1 MKKGERMLKEKVFE
15 LDQLHR
21 LMETDLVPYVQK
33 VDQEAFYAD
42 QYLKKLGQAGY
53 FSTTNK
59 TKAEVILDRVL
70 VIEETAKVCMT
81 TAFCIWCHLAAI
93 TYLTN
98 SNNQH
103 LKQHILPKLIT
114 GEIIAGSGLSNPLKS
129 FTHLEKIHLEANK
142 VEKGFSVNGAL
153 PAISNIGENHAFAF
167 IAKVSE
173 EKSVMFFTSCDVDGL
188 TMEKQIS
195 FVGLNGSATYGCT
208 FDDVFIPEEN
218 IISYEAF
225 DYVQQVRAEFVSYQ
239 IPLGLGVTAA
249 SIEAME
255 ETLDISEGVNRS
267 LRVQPQD
274 LDTKYQVLYSEF
286 TKLVE
291 ENDLSWEKIIRIR
304 LEIAYLTLEAVQA
317 GMIHRGGGGY
327 IKTSDSARR
336 LREAYFIVNLTPT
349 IKHLEKILTE
359 ELSN

>member
-1 MKKGERMLKEKVFE
+1 MLKEKVFE

-21 LMETDLVPYVQK
+21 IIETYLVPYVQK
-33 VDQEAFYAD
+33 VDQEAYYAD
-42 QYLKKLGQAGY
+42 QYLKKLGEAGY
-53 FSTTNK
+53 FSTTGK
-59 TKAEVILDRVL
+59 TKAEIILDRVF
-70 VIEETAKVCMT
+70 VVEETAKVCMT

-98 SNNQH
+98 SDNQH
-103 LKQHILPKLIT
+103 LKQHTLPKLIA
-114 GEIIAGSGLSNPLKS
+114 GDVIAGSGLSNPLKS

-153 PAISNIGENHAFAF
+153 PAISNIGEGHAFAF
-167 IAKVSE
+167 IAKVNE
-173 EKSVMFFTSCDVDGL
+173 EESVMFFIPCDTDGL
-188 TMEKQIS
+188 TMKKHTN
-195 FVGLNGSATYGCT
+195 FVGLNGSATYGCK

-225 DYVQQVRAEFVSYQ
+225 DYVQQVRSEFVSYQ

-249 SIEAME
+249 SIKAME
-255 ETLDISEGVNRS
+255 ETLYISEGVNRS

-274 LDTKYQVLYSEF
+274 LSDKYDELYSEF
-286 TKLVE
+286 IKLVE
-291 ENDLSWEKIIRIR
+291 ENDLTWEKVIRIR
-304 LEIAYLTLEAVQA
+304 LEVAYVTLEAVQA

-327 IKTSDSARR
+327 VKTSDSARR

-359 ELSN
+359 NASN